1 MRKMNTAEMLDYLV
15 EAFKR
20 DSVRNWLAENP
31 GRVRRVIFNVFKA
44 GKDRKGNTINE
55 PHAGEFGHHYALD
68 KSAAI
73 PDGDREEVFARLK
86 ERLSR

>member
-1 MRKMNTAEMLDYLV
+1 MPRP
-15 EAFKR
+15 
-20 DSVRNWLAENP
+20 VR
-31 GRVRRVIFNVFKA
+31 GQRRGKPVKSGIRSRPARLRPVWGPEGETA
-44 GKDRKGNTINE
+44 GKDRKGKTINK

-86 ERLSR
+86 ERLGR

>member
-1 MRKMNTAEMLDYLV
+1 LGPEGET
-15 EAFKR
+15 
-20 DSVRNWLAENP
+20 
-31 GRVRRVIFNVFKA
+31 A
-44 GKDRKGNTINE
+44 GKDRKGKTINK

-86 ERLSR
+86 ERLGR